1 MIHTLTTVQKP
12 LLDDRTIINGDLHPQ
27 LDISRGDRILII
39 SEDQS
44 FLTHGFH
51 KYPAKFFPELPRW
64 LIRKYTEKGP
74 VLDPMAGS
82 GTVNVECLLH
92 SIPSVAIDIDPFAR
106 LLTRVKTTPLDEGI
120 LLRTGQWMKAE
131 LRHYHQQSDLI
142 IPDFPGRDDIWFKKE
157 ITREL
162 GTIKGAIER
171 MPLVLGLEPTQSQKY
186 KDFYYICMSSIIRR
200 VSNADDHCTRTVV
213 RKRLNKRVEKG
224 DAFHRFK
231 GVTEANI
238 QNMVEFSQV
247 CPRNVKVEIVEDKD
261 ARQTG
266 LPDNSVDLAVTSP
279 PYINAVDYTRTHQ
292 LEMYWLGLI
301 DPDDGPLA
309 EMKRQHIGTE
319 SVLAKDYKE
328 LKTFGLVSLDAL
340 LESIYRVDPR
350 RSFIVYKYFVD
361 MRDNLE
367 EIYRVLIPGGRY
379 AVVVGNNI
387 IRGRRVKSHEFFM
400 EIARAAGFELE
411 NYFVS
416 EIIRHFIKIPRKE
429 RINDDWVLI
438 FRKPKAYPING
449 H

>member
-1 MIHTLTTVQKP
+1 MAHTLTTLQKP
-12 LLDDRTIINGDLHPQ
+12 LPDDRTIINGDLHPE

-64 LIRKYTEKGP
+64 LIRKYAEKGP

-82 GTVNVECLLH
+82 GTVNVESLLH
-92 SIPSVAIDIDPFAR
+92 SIPSIAIDIDPFAR
-106 LLTRVKTTPLDEGI
+106 LLTRVKTTPLDEEI
-120 LLRTGQWMKAE
+120 LLRTWEWMKAQ
-131 LRHYHQQSDLI
+131 LHHYHQQIDLI

-171 MPLVLGLEPTQSQKY
+171 MPLVLDLEPTQSQKY

-213 RKRLNKRVEKG
+213 RKRLNKRIQRG
-224 DAFHRFK
+224 DAFRRFIHTSK
-231 GVTEANI
+231 TNVR
-238 QNMVEFSQV
+238 NMIDFSKV
-247 CPRNVKVEIVEDKD
+247 GPRNVEVEILEHGD
-261 ARQTG
+261 ARNTELLG
-266 LPDNSVDLAVTSP
+266 GSVELAVTSP

-309 EMKRQHIGTE
+309 EIKRQFIGTE
-319 SVLAKDYKE
+319 SVLAEDYKE
-328 LKTFGLVSLDAL
+328 LKTFGVASLDAL
-340 LESIYRVDPR
+340 LEAIYRVDPR

-361 MRDNLE
+361 MRHNLE
-367 EIYRVLIPGGRY
+367 EIHRVLIPGGRY
-379 AVVVGNNI
+379 AIVVGNNV
-387 IRGRRVKSHEFFM
+387 IRGHRVKSHEFLT
-400 EIARAAGFELE
+400 EIAAGVGFELE

-416 EIIRHFIKIPRKE
+416 EIIRHFIKIPRRE
-429 RINDDWVLI
+429 RINDDWVMI
-438 FRKPKAYPING
+438 FRKPEVLSKERL
-449 H
+449 